1 MWTNQKYL
9 NAWNDIIAMTE
20 YYYDDFFTNS
30 ATAFMSRN
38 KYSRMFIFN
47 NLQ

>member
-1 MWTNQKYL
+1 MFENKEFMQ
-9 NAWNDIIAMTE
+9 AWNDIMAMTE

-38 KYSRMFIFN
+38 KFSRLWIFN